1 MTTRRAILRGAL
13 TAGTMAALAI
23 SSWAE
28 DAPESADPV
37 HFMIADIN
45 GTIVTDE
52 TLLGKFALIY
62 FGYTGCPDICP
73 TSMLTMSEVLEK
85 LGDLADRIIP
95 VFVTVDPDRDT
106 PKLLSEYVSAFDK
119 RIVALRGPKPYLDR
133 MCETFKVKYE
143 FYVPDAKHPEDYTV
157 DHTASI
163 IFLGP
168 EGRIIKRFP
177 HGLETDMIV
186 TDVRAALDAVPAN

>member
-1 MTTRRAILRGAL
+1 MTTRRVVLYGAF
-13 TAGTMAALAI
+13 AASTMAALAI
-23 SSWAE
+23 PSRAE
-28 DAPESADPV
+28 DAPEGTDPV

-73 TSMLTMSEVLEK
+73 TSMLTMAEVLERI
-85 LGDLADRIIP
+85 GDQADRIIP
-95 VFVTVDPDRDT
+95 IFVTVDPDRDT

-133 MCETFKVKYE
+133 MCETFRVKYE
-143 FYVPDAKHPEDYTV
+143 FYVPDPKHPEDYTV

-168 EGRIIKRFP
+168 DGRIVKRFA
-177 HGLETDMIV
+177 HGLETDAIV
-186 TDVRAALDAVPAN
+186 ADVRSALDAGPAN